1 MMTCLL
7 IDSVTNA
14 VTVSLPSLVAG
25 CETNYANSIYEKGRV
40 SVHGISVPCGAG
52 RSVKSKNKQEL

>member
-25 CETNYANSIYEKGRV
+25 SETNYKIEYMRK
-40 SVHGISVPCGAG
+40 AG
-52 RSVKSKNKQEL
+52 